1 MMPAQA
7 AQSKN
12 RPTVMTF
19 EIECCSG
26 GSSCESGTFSILN
39 EVLRSIVV
47 KMKGCRVEAAVMIL
61 LVLLLESVFF
71 WKCIKNYVKSDFVM
85 PCPFRSLK
93 LFWSRPNCFRPVQ
106 IVLDR
111 SKIGF
116 HFGPSP
122 HTFGPVQNNFKV
134 LPIFYPN
141 LARSF

>member
-1 MMPAQA
+1 MMLPAQA
-7 AQSKN
+7 AQPKN

-61 LVLLLESVFF
+61 LVLLLESGFF

-85 PCPFRSLK
+85 PCPSISLK
-93 LFWSRPNCFRPVQ
+93 LFRRVQ
-106 IVLDR
+106 IVLD
-111 SKIGF
+111 
-116 HFGPSP
+116 
-122 HTFGPVQNNFKV
+122 QFKV
-134 LPIFYPN
+134 FWTGLE
-141 LARSF
+141 